1 MNSKVSKKLVMILKG
16 FSTLLTLKGLLT
28 SVDPFMNSKACTTNK
43 ALSTFLALIGFH
55 ISMDSLMLIEL
66 GLKSE
71 TGPTLLTFK

>member
-43 ALSTFLALIGFH
+43 ALSTFLALKWLH
-55 ISMDSLMLIEL
+55 IIMNSLMLSEL
-66 GLKSE
+66 VRESE
-71 TGPTLLTFK
+71 G